1 MRGPGCHTT
10 RKATP
15 CPGPTRSWRH
25 APTSH
30 GPSPTPRGP
39 GSVGP
44 QPHPQPLGACG
55 LDGTRRPVS
64 PLTRDLE
71 APHPITQRPVAPITW
86 DTLTEQCSA
95 CCTWIPRI
103 LSASNFRDGRPLCRG
118 EGSTLPHSGGA
129 WAGGGPLSTDPR
141 DCECPSHAKWPCG
154 LVTARSACGGPGRD
168 GASLAPGGP
177 ARGGVGSSPARH
189 GAACFWSKHNVP
201 SGPRLGV

>member
-1 MRGPGCHTT
+1 MLL
-10 RKATP
+10 
-15 CPGPTRSWRH
+15 
-25 APTSH
+25 
-30 GPSPTPRGP
+30 SPQRILVSLFQEARLAFLTLYIF
-39 GSVGP
+39 S
-44 QPHPQPLGACG
+44 Q
-55 LDGTRRPVS
+55 VS
-64 PLTRDLE
+64 PPPDDLRTTPPLE

-141 DCECPSHAKWPCG
+141 DCECPSHEKWPCG